1 MRRGHH
7 KVCVCGGLIV
17 GWIDLTDYLLASS
30 YDEFID
36 SVNPHILQDKREI
49 PLIYVIHHRLAI
61 LLDTRGTD
69 VLNLELNKPKIK
81 PSSRAALGKTICW
94 PLGEQMWI
102 PTEVPEA
109 IVLGT
114 RNVLNVIT

>member
-1 MRRGHH
+1 MRRRHH
-7 KVCVCGGLIV
+7 KVCVRDRLTM
-17 GWIDLTDYLLASS
+17 GWIDLTDYLLLST

-36 SVNPHILQDKREI
+36 SVKAHFLQENRKT
-49 PLIYVIHHRLAI
+49 LLAYVIHRRLEI

-69 VLNLELNKPKIK
+69 VLNLELDKPKIK
-81 PSSRAALGKTICW
+81 HSPRCVSLRCPGKDSLL

-109 IVLGT
+109 IV
-114 RNVLNVIT
+114 

>member
-1 MRRGHH
+1 MN
-7 KVCVCGGLIV
+7 
-17 GWIDLTDYLLASS
+17 S
-30 YDEFID
+30 Y
-36 SVNPHILQDKREI
+36 SGKPHFLQEKRKI
-49 PLIYVIHHRLAI
+49 PSTYVIHHRLAI

-69 VLNLELNKPKIK
+69 VLNLELDKPKIK
-81 PSSRAALGKTICW
+81 HLSRGVSLRCSGKDCW

-109 IVLGT
+109 IVWGT